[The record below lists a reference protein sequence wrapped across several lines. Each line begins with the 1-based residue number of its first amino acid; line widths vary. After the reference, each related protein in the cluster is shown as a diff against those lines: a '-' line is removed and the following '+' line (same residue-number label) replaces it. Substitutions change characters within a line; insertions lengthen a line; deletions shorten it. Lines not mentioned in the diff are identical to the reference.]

1 MNRLVTFVTLD
12 LYSYWYHRFCHKF
25 NVPWHKA
32 HHEEETV
39 DAITEPILS
48 GVLIFSGIKAYEKT
62 KLGLP
67 VCRRVCLLYWF
78 LVSASHYWGHRVDYS
93 HVFPINKIQQKHSF
107 HHKNP
112 DYNYS
117 ILLPYDILFGTSDLY
132 IKKDVFRLKRTYTT
146 IFDQDW
152 K

>member
-48 GVLIFSGIKAYEKT
+48 GVLIFSGIKAYEKNET
-62 KLGLP
+62 GASGLSKSM
-67 VCRRVCLLYWF
+67 F
-78 LVSASHYWGHRVDYS
+78 TILVSSISKPLLGSQGRLQSRVA
-93 HVFPINKIQQKHSF
+93 
-107 HHKNP
+107 
-112 DYNYS
+112 
-117 ILLPYDILFGTSDLY
+117 
-132 IKKDVFRLKRTYTT
+132 R
-146 IFDQDW
+146 
-152 K
+152 